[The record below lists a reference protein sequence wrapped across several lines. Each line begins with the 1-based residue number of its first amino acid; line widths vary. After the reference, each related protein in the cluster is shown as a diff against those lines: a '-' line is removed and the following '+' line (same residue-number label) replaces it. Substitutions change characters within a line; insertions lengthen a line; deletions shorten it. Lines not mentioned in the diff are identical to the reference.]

1 MMPEIRKVQ
10 YFCTDCP
17 DKKFGDPED
26 SPCFTAWMAT
36 VRGHI
41 ISFHRALKSNEEPN
55 AFLKADF
62 LHYAVGEIVQKTP
75 ARVGAR

>member
-10 YFCTDCP
+10 YFCTECQQ
-17 DKKFGDPED
+17 KSFGDPEEAT
-26 SPCFTAWMAT
+26 SFAAWMAT

-62 LHYAVGEIVQKTP
+62 LHYAVGEIVPKTP

>member
-1 MMPEIRKVQ
+1 MLPEIRKVQ

-36 VRGHI
+36 
-41 ISFHRALKSNEEPN
+41 
-55 AFLKADF
+55 
-62 LHYAVGEIVQKTP
+62 EIVQKTP